1 MKIVRYLIL
10 TISVISLTAIAES
23 ENIELYKFYENIAI
37 DARTIIKSMPV
48 VEDSAINK
56 FGEYFENSTNVFSGG
71 FGSTVDVSECDLLYL
86 KPSCI
91 KHEYGHEEE
100 FYDGFGCLYIYGMPK
115 FKLDSD
121 KYMIQKTILFKKDN
135 NSWKILGSRFSGLL
149 LTDFVSSYFKEDT
162 ALDMF
167 TKSCRK
173 YIRNIG
179 VRKI

>member
-1 MKIVRYLIL
+1 MKIIRYLIL
-10 TISVISLTAIAES
+10 TIAVISTNVIAKS
-23 ENIELYKFYENIAI
+23 ENIELYKLYKNIVK
-37 DARTIIKSMPV
+37 DARTIIKSMSIDDENV
-48 VEDSAINK
+48 INE
-56 FGEYFENSTNVFSGG
+56 FGDYFENSTNVFTGG

-100 FYDGFGCLYIYGMPK
+100 FYDGFGCLYIYAMPM

-121 KYMIQKTILFKKDN
+121 KYMIQKTIIFKKTN
-135 NSWKILGSRFSGLL
+135 TRWKILGSRFSGLP
-149 LTDFVSSYFKEDT
+149 LTDFVSAYFKGDS

-173 YIRNIG
+173 YIRVN
-179 VRKI
+179 K